1 MIIQKIRNRSGFTL
15 IELMVCIA
23 IIAIFAAILIPVI
36 ASFLTAEDS
45 SNVEIRDQRSS
56 DDQKTTQPQQ
66 KTEEKL

>member
-1 MIIQKIRNRSGFTL
+1 MIIQKIRNSSGFTL

-45 SNVEIRDQRSS
+45 SDVEIRDQNDRGNQVTNP
-56 DDQKTTQPQQ
+56 QKS
-66 KTEEKL
+66 EGNKL